1 MRYSGKVSIDLHSH
15 SNVSD
20 GTEPPEEVI
29 RLARVAGV
37 KTLALTDHD
46 TVGGLAAAAAVLPP
60 GMTLIPGMELS
71 CRYLDRSVHLLAYL
85 FDSSNEELSAELRR
99 IRESRDIRARE
110 MVDRLSSHGIPI
122 NWEIV
127 SGIAGDGV
135 VGRPHIA
142 RAMVQIGAASDVQE
156 VFDLWISPG
165 TPGYVHRYALEPVR
179 AVELVRAAGG
189 VAVIAHPARGDEGPQ
204 PVELVERM
212 AAVGLGGIEVDHPMH
227 DRTEREFWRG
237 VAESLSI
244 VATGSSDDHGS
255 LTGHRLGCETTDPD
269 ALEAL
274 IAGASGAVP
283 LTGV

>member
-1 MRYSGKVSIDLHSH
+1 
-15 SNVSD
+15 
-20 GTEPPEEVI
+20 
-29 RLARVAGV
+29 
-37 KTLALTDHD
+37 
-46 TVGGLAAAAAVLPP
+46 
-60 GMTLIPGMELS
+60 
-71 CRYLDRSVHLLAYL
+71 
-85 FDSSNEELSAELRR
+85 
-99 IRESRDIRARE
+99 